1 VPILRC
7 VDKCSSSLPSRLTFT
22 EDFIRSS
29 VSFRR
34 IDSLKN
40 HLKNLYQDTIKID
53 SLTPDTVL
61 DLGDLATI
69 RKSARNTT
77 PVPRPNAF
85 GDVMHMD
92 IVFGPDVS
100 LGNIHYGLLFTD
112 RFSRMTYIY
121 PLQNLTTD
129 IRRQLESFFAHLGF
143 IPKRLVTDFD
153 TKLIGGKAREYLNS
167 LLIHVNAA
175 PAHRQDKNGLAERH
189 WQIIIAMARNWLA
202 SACLG
207 ISGFMQSGVQQ
218 KFAITSLVIFL
229 MELGLLHS
237 N

>member
-1 VPILRC
+1 MDVPAGFRQSSSLQKDFHQFLPPSKDSSSDQKVSLLSHITSNDSITLPSDGSTDLQHELQPTAFPVPNSSFTKNVPILRC

-29 VSFRR
+29 VGFRR

-40 HLKNLYQDTIKID
+40 HLKDLYQDTIRLD

-69 RKSARNTT
+69 KKSARNTT

-129 IRRQLESFFAHLGF
+129 IRRQLESFFCAPGF
-143 IPKRLVTDFD
+143 YT
-153 TKLIGGKAREYLNS
+153 
-167 LLIHVNAA
+167 
-175 PAHRQDKNGLAERH
+175 
-189 WQIIIAMARNWLA
+189 
-202 SACLG
+202 
-207 ISGFMQSGVQQ
+207 
-218 KFAITSLVIFL
+218 
-229 MELGLLHS
+229 
-237 N
+237 